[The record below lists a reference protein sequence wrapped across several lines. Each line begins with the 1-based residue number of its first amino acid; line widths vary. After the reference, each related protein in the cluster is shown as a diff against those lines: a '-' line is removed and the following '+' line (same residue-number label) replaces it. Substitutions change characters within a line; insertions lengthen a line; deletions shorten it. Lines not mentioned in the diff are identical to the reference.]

1 MVANTCL
8 TELSKTPNKL
18 LNLILI
24 LSNICNKSHLTKELS
39 LYSKCRE
46 LQKPKQDYKAG
57 QMQRSTDHRVPT
69 PMNKSVS

>member
-8 TELSKTPNKL
+8 TELRKTPKKL

-24 LSNICNKSHLTKELS
+24 LSNICNKSHLTKVPF

-46 LQKPKQDYKAG
+46 LQKPKQDYKAR
-57 QMQRSTDHRVPT
+57 QMQRSTDHRVST